1 MAKKKIEQVVDPEV
15 EATSAESVSAQTE
28 QPKKQKVRVTLDPN
42 LVVTVKNGFPGMLV
56 YISRKTGEKFVWQEF
71 GDEQDMELGELK
83 NARNSS
89 KKFYMNNWFLIDD
102 PAVLDYL
109 GVADYYKY
117 ATKNAGFEKL
127 FEKTP
132 AEIKRDV
139 ATLSDGQKRSVGY
152 RARQMIKDGELDS
165 VKKISALEEALG
177 ITLIE
182 R

>member
-15 EATSAESVSAQTE
+15 ESTSAESVSAQTE

-127 FEKTP
+127 FDKTP

>member
-1 MAKKKIEQVVDPEV
+1 MAKKKIEQVVDQEV
-15 EATSAESVSAQTE
+15 ETTAEESVIAQKE
-28 QPKKQKVRVTLDPN
+28 QPKKQKVRVALDPN

-71 GDEQDMELGELK
+71 GDEQDMELSELK

-127 FEKTP
+127 FDKTP

-165 VKKISALEEALG
+165 VKKISALEESLG